1 MDIVQSFYDDLA
13 PNYDKLFNDF
23 NKTTIAQGE
32 ILNNLFK
39 TFGFDTSASLLDC
52 ACGIGTQS
60 LGLASLGYNV
70 TASDVSV
77 VALENAKQRA
87 KQINTNINFCYA
99 DFRNLNLYF
108 NKNFDIVIAMDNALP
123 HMLTPNDL
131 KTAIN
136 SIASKT
142 ENGGIFIASIRDYDE
157 LLKSK
162 PPYSPP
168 YIHKTQNGKRVS
180 FQTWTWKGD
189 NYELT
194 QYIIED
200 EKTLKVSKY
209 NCEYRAVKR
218 QELTNLLL
226 ESGFSEVKWLFP
238 TETGFYQ
245 PIVVAKKSK

>member
-1 MDIVQSFYDDLA
+1 
-13 PNYDKLFNDF
+13 
-23 NKTTIAQGE
+23 
-32 ILNNLFK
+32 
-39 TFGFDTSASLLDC
+39 
-52 ACGIGTQS
+52 
-60 LGLASLGYNV
+60 
-70 TASDVSV
+70 
-77 VALENAKQRA
+77 
-87 KQINTNINFCYA
+87 
-99 DFRNLNLYF
+99 
-108 NKNFDIVIAMDNALP
+108 MDNALP
-123 HMLTPNDL
+123 HMLTPSDL

-142 ENGGIFIASIRDYDE
+142 KNGGIFIASIRDYDE

-200 EKTLKVSKY
+200 EKNLKVSKY
-209 NCEYRAVKR
+209 NCEYRAVTR

-238 TETGFYQ
+238 TETDFYQ